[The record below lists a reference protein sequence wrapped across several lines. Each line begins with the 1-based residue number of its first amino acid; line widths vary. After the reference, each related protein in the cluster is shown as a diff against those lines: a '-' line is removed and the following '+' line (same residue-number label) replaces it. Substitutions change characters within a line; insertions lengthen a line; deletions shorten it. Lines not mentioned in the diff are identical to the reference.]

1 MVSQCQYCTVRV
13 LYVTRYEVY
22 STHPHNI
29 IYRCNHHHLHCQPPC
44 CRECN
49 QQKKWRYF
57 EHMIAQ
63 RVPIHDFE
71 FEVGRG
77 RRWGVCGRWPSSL
90 VVARQQQRPRLCTS
104 TDIIKHQSRQ
114 SIAETEGVVRGSI
127 LSPRM
132 PFFFGEAVAH
142 ASGLQSAVSRVTL
155 ILVRNEFFPTFFALA
170 NNK

>member
-1 MVSQCQYCTVRV
+1 MSAQKEQRKPLSVAAN
-13 LYVTRYEVY
+13 LYNT
-22 STHPHNI
+22 
-29 IYRCNHHHLHCQPPC
+29 
-44 CRECN
+44 
-49 QQKKWRYF
+49 
-57 EHMIAQ
+57 
-63 RVPIHDFE
+63 
-71 FEVGRG
+71 
-77 RRWGVCGRWPSSL
+77 SSL
-90 VVARQQQRPRLCTS
+90 HFAPTAEERVSTKAQQQRPRLCTS